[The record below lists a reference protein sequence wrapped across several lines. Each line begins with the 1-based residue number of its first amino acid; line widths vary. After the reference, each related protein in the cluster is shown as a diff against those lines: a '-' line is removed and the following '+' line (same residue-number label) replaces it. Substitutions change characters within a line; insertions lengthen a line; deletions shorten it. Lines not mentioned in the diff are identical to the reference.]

1 LYPLSQGLLIATQYA
16 NRLKLHKMPGE
27 YAMKNIFSPSSTR
40 RLAVILLLCLWSA
53 IAEAKTPWHWQMSL
67 RTDSVVGAALMPT
80 TLYVDA
86 DKERYYLIDS
96 GNNRLLSFSR
106 EGKLLHSFTADN
118 ELKIPFDMVR
128 TESNDL
134 WVVEKGRNTLTQ
146 INTQEKKTTPH
157 TIEHNGRLV
166 FPDRVEYTKNRF
178 YILDKASG
186 DILVLDINLTIL
198 RRVACPTEKGAG
210 GFVDF
215 KVVNDDIWALDRRSK
230 TVYHFNGD
238 GVIAD
243 RIHLGD
249 EVLSP
254 VSLAI
259 DANEVIY
266 ILDRLAGTVAAFD
279 RSGKNKYLFLESGQ
293 AQGQLYFP
301 NEILFDPWGQLCIV
315 DEGNGRVE
323 IFSR

>member
-1 LYPLSQGLLIATQYA
+1 
-16 NRLKLHKMPGE
+16 
-27 YAMKNIFSPSSTR
+27 MKNFFSPSAAH
-40 RLAVILLLCLWSA
+40 RLAVIMFICLWSVT
-53 IAEAKTPWHWQMSL
+53 AEAKAPWHWQMSL
-67 RTDSVVGAALMPT
+67 RTDSVVGAANMPT
-80 TLYVDA
+80 TLYVDG
-86 DKERYYLIDS
+86 DKERYYVIDS

-118 ELKIPFDMVR
+118 DLKLPFDMVR

-166 FPDRVEYTKNRF
+166 FPDRVEYNKNRF

-186 DILVLDINLTIL
+186 DILVLDAGLTVL
-198 RRVACPTEKGAG
+198 RRVTCPAGKGAG

-215 KVVNDDIWALDRRSK
+215 KVVGDDIWTLDQRSK
-230 TVYHFNGD
+230 TVYRFNGD
-238 GVIAD
+238 GGIVD
-243 RIHLGD
+243 TIHLGN

-266 ILDRLAGTVAAFD
+266 ILDRLACSVAAFD
-279 RSGKNKYLFLESGQ
+279 RSGRNKYRFLESGQ